1 MYDKIDVKERIKQ
14 SATELFLKNGY
25 KGTSVRDIAAFSKTN
40 PAMVNYYFGS
50 KYDLFEEIFEESF
63 ELLISRLYQVIES
76 DIPFF
81 DMVERWVDVYYDTL
95 LENPHIPAF
104 LFNEINQNPERLSER
119 LIKRNPGH
127 IVQRFTAGIEAE
139 IKSGRVIDMPATDVL
154 LNIASTIVFPFIF
167 GVITVSLSALDR
179 DDYKRVLSEHR
190 KWVVTFITNTLR
202 CN

>member
-1 MYDKIDVKERIKQ
+1 MYDRVDVKERIKE

-40 PAMVNYYFGS
+40 PAMVNYYFRS

-63 ELLISRLYQVIES
+63 ELLMSRLYPVIES
-76 DIPFF
+76 DLPFLK
-81 DMVERWVDVYYDTL
+81 MVEQLVDVYYDTL

-119 LIKRNPGH
+119 LMRNNPER
-127 IVQRFTAGIEAE
+127 IVQHLTFKVEAE
-139 IKSGRVIDMPATDVL
+139 VKSGRIINMPSIDVL
-154 LNIASTIVFPFIF
+154 LNIVSTVVFPFIF
-167 GVITVSLSALDR
+167 GVIAVSLSALDR
-179 DDYKRVLSEHR
+179 DDYKKVLSEHR
-190 KWVVTFITNTLR
+190 KWVVIFITNALK